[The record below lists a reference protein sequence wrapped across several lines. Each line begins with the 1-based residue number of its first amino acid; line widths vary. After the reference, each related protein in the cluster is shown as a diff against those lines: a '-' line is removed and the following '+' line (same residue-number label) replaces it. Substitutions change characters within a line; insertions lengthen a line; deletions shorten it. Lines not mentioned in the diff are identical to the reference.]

1 MCIPAC
7 HSHTHSLPPSH
18 VRPAVLSVL
27 HKACPRKQLVR
38 LLGAPAVCGQD
49 GGMSLCKGHAGA
61 AAASAAS
68 SSCASVCAPAA
79 APSAGGQATA
89 RLGLCW
95 PGSSCCQ
102 YACTGKESA
111 PAAVWVGVHRQAPRI
126 HGMQQR
132 REDGP
137 GCTQLVPAQLY
148 RRAGQQALA
157 QREGGQLLSCGSSR
171 DSRAPS
177 SQDKQCLHTMPA
189 WPRAHTAQRS
199 LLCGGA
205 NACLLAHK
213 VQMPAYLR
221 TSADACL
228 PTCARSAAGRRGWRP
243 G

>member
-1 MCIPAC
+1 MPGRALPPPKSTPLMPAPPTP
-7 HSHTHSLPPSH
+7 HSPPSH
-18 VRPAVLSVL
+18 MRPAVLPVL
-27 HKACPRKQLVR
+27 HKARPRKLLVR
-38 LLGAPAVCGQD
+38 LLGAPAVCIGGQD

-102 YACTGKESA
+102 YACTGRESA

-137 GCTQLVPAQLY
+137 GSTQLIPAQLV
-148 RRAGQQALA
+148 RQGRSASVGA
-157 QREGGQLLSCGSSR
+157 EGG
-171 DSRAPS
+171 RAAAFLWQQPR
-177 SQDKQCLHTMPA
+177 QQGTKQPGQTV
-189 WPRAHTAQRS
+189 
-199 LLCGGA
+199 
-205 NACLLAHK
+205 LAHHASLAK
-213 VQMPAYLR
+213 GTHCTAFAALRRCECLPAHLR
-221 TSADACL
+221 TKCCWSPRMAS
-228 PTCARSAAGRRGWRP
+228 RMRRG
-243 G
+243 